1 MLANGRFG
9 GHIVAG
15 HVDGGRIINREQT
28 DNAIIFT
35 VEAPNP

>member
-15 HVDGGRIINREQT
+15 HVDGRAASLIANKRIM
-28 DNAIIFT
+28 
-35 VEAPNP
+35 PLSLP